1 MIHVFYGC
9 GSFGSTIEYVLRNY
23 TGYSTAIDSQ
33 ILPDGSM
40 HSYQK
45 ECHVTQL
52 ADLDKL
58 VSASN
63 QTVTT
68 PIYPFQDLKLP
79 DIILRF
85 SSLPSWKIDKKIL
98 IYQPDLGAVELNLL
112 FQYHKVCNGSVL
124 KTGLGI
130 IVGDNRHNITAW
142 NSNYTHWNQM
152 QVWELREWL
161 SLFYPGYAQEII
173 AAQQQVDHTWLTIS
187 NIEFL
192 THTESSIKRIIDF
205 CELELQQPIQNFVH
219 SWQRSQRYVQQEFD
233 LLGQIVNSAINN
245 TELVWEPTNI
255 VAESIVQQ
263 RLRQKG
269 YEIQCDGLNSFPTS
283 ATKLHNLLE
292 TSRH

>member
-23 TGYSTAIDSQ
+23 TSYSTEIDSQ

-52 ADLDKL
+52 ADIDKL
-58 VSASN
+58 MSASN

-79 DIILRF
+79 DIIARF
-85 SSLPSWKIDKKIL
+85 SSLPTWNNDKKIL
-98 IYQPDLGAVELNLL
+98 ICQPNLKAVELNLL

-130 IVGDNRHNITAW
+130 IVGDNSHNITAW
-142 NSNYTHWNQM
+142 NPGYTHWDQM

-173 AAQQQVDHTWLTIS
+173 MAQQQVDHDWLIIS
-187 NIEFL
+187 NIDFL
-192 THTESSIKRIIDF
+192 GNTETSINRIVDF
-205 CELELQQPIQNFVH
+205 CELELQQPIQNFVQ
-219 SWQRSQRYVQQEFD
+219 SWQRAQRYVQQEFD
-233 LLGQIVNSAINN
+233 LLDKIVNSAIHN
-245 TELVWEPTNI
+245 TDLIWEPMNI
-255 VAESIVQQ
+255 IAESIIQQ

-283 ATKLHNLLE
+283 ATELHSMLE